1 MKIVGLQKVSLIDF
15 PERVAATVFLAGC
28 NLGCSYCHNR
38 WMIHEADVIEAM
50 SVADFLSWLETRVGL
65 LDGVCISGGEPTLQP
80 NLPSLLRP
88 IKAMGFAIKLDTNGT
103 FPDRLAILLDEGLV
117 DYVAM
122 DVKAPLDGR
131 YSEVAGRQVNLAA
144 IRQSM
149 ELLRSRAMA
158 YEFRTTVAP
167 CLDEE
172 ALEDIAREIRGDEI
186 WCLQPFMP
194 APTVDPSLAGIEFL
208 DAKALSDFAQR
219 VAARVPG
226 VCVRGMN

>member
-1 MKIVGLQKVSLIDF
+1 MKIAGVQKVGLIDF

-28 NLGCSYCHNR
+28 NLDCSYCHNR
-38 WMIHEADVIEAM
+38 WMIHEADVAEAM

-103 FPDRLAILLDEGLV
+103 FPDRLAALLDEDLV

-122 DVKAPLDGR
+122 DVKAPLDER
-131 YSEVAGRQVNLAA
+131 YSQVAGRQVNLAA

-149 ELLRSRAMA
+149 GLLRSRAMA

-172 ALEDIAREIRGDEI
+172 ALGDIACEIGGEEL
-186 WCLQPFMP
+186 WCLQPFVP
-194 APTVDPSLAGIEFL
+194 APTVDSSLAGVEFL
-208 DAKALSDFAQR
+208 DENALSDFARR
-219 VAARVPG
+219 VAADVPG
-226 VCVRGMN
+226 VCVRGVG